1 MSMIHETTHE
11 TCSVRGVRLY
21 ETRHV
26 IDRTRGNLAVG
37 EVGRELPFA
46 PQRYFLT
53 YAIPTEQTRGAHA
66 HRQCSQFLVCTHG
79 ECHLLVDDGENREE
93 FCLNR
98 PTFGVLVPP
107 MVWAV
112 EHLHTPDSVLM
123 VLASHAYEP
132 SDYIRDY
139 AEFLD
144 HIRIREGASA
154 AS

>member
-1 MSMIHETTHE
+1 MSTIHEASSD

-37 EVGRELPFA
+37 EVGRELPFT

-53 YAIPTEQTRGAHA
+53 YAIPSKQTRGAHA
-66 HRQCSQFLVCTHG
+66 HRQCSQFLVCTSG
-79 ECHLLVDDGENREE
+79 ECHLIVDDGEHREE

-98 PTFGVLVPP
+98 PTLGVLVPP

-112 EHLHTPDSVLM
+112 EHLHSPTSVLM
-123 VLASHAYEP
+123 VLASHPYEP

-139 AEFLD
+139 AEFL
-144 HIRIREGASA
+144 HSIRSQGGAS
-154 AS
+154 S

>member
-1 MSMIHETTHE
+1 M
-11 TCSVRGVRLY
+11 
-21 ETRHV
+21 
-26 IDRTRGNLAVG
+26 
-37 EVGRELPFA
+37 
-46 PQRYFLT
+46 
-53 YAIPTEQTRGAHA
+53 
-66 HRQCSQFLVCTHG
+66 
-79 ECHLLVDDGENREE
+79 VDDGENREE